1 MVEAKK
7 AGTRNVITRQLFYPF
22 RQWSRHTKKKVV
34 PLFFEE
40 RAGTFTLWEFRFRD
54 PEDYNSVEFVR
65 AAKYRIENKD

>member
-40 RAGTFTLWEFRFRD
+40 RAGTFTLWEFRFGD